1 MKLVPA
7 KQKRVA
13 MSTSVSKNE
22 LTIDGFA
29 TQDPLVVASFTQER
43 DEGTSLDEYVEQV
56 LRVGVQVL
64 GVASAS
70 VGVERLASGINLAE
84 KSMTEASAKFND
96 ELNKKIAELTAEDG
110 KLSSLVD
117 GAFKGFTADIQ
128 KLTAGED
135 SPIREGIKKQMTDLA
150 AKLVDDFA
158 RESTR
163 QKEEIAKLLDPA
175 NAGSPM
181 RQLAVQLEGVA
192 KAVAEVQTEMG
203 KEVAVAEIID
213 NSTHGGVP
221 YEDSVVSV
229 VQQIA
234 NLAGDDCEATGD
246 KVGLMPRRKSGDG
259 VVSLKQGDSI
269 KARIVLEAKNSA
281 LDRKEWE
288 KEIKD
293 SKENRDAAGFIGFA
307 KHSNYLPNGGRV
319 QIIDRQTVLVAYDP
333 AIDDPQIVALVYHI
347 VKMNTLALAGTIDE
361 DIVRIVNDHLD
372 QAMSHFKKFDQL
384 KKDIRQVEN
393 LSKSIH
399 SNVSFLQ
406 VEIQNHLGAIQS
418 AVSPAL
424 TELEMARD
432 ESPALES
439 GTDND

>member
-1 MKLVPA
+1 MP
-7 KQKRVA
+7 
-13 MSTSVSKNE
+13 TNVSKNE
-22 LTIDGFA
+22 VSIDGFVSR
-29 TQDPLVVASFTQER
+29 DPLVIAAFSQER
-43 DEGTSLDEYVEQV
+43 DEGANLEEYTNQV
-56 LRVGVQVL
+56 ISVGVQVL

-70 VGVERLASGINLAE
+70 VGVERLASGIDSAE

-117 GAFKGFTADIQ
+117 GAFKGFTEDIQ

-135 SPIREGIKKQMTDLA
+135 SPIREGIKKQMSELA

-158 RESTR
+158 RESGR

-181 RQLAVQLEGVA
+181 RQLAIQLEGVA
-192 KAVAEVQTEMG
+192 KAVTEVQNEMS

-221 YEDSVVSV
+221 YEEAVVSV

-259 VVSLKQGDSI
+259 VVSLKQGDAT
-269 KARIVLEAKNSA
+269 KARIVLEAKNSS

-293 SKENRDAAGFIGFA
+293 SKENRDATGFIGFA

-333 AIDDPQIVALVYHI
+333 AIDDPQIVALVYQI
-347 VKMNTLALAGTIDE
+347 VKMNTLALSGTIDE
-361 DIVRIVNDHLD
+361 DVVRIVNDHLD
-372 QAMSHFKKFDQL
+372 QAMAHFKKFDQL

-406 VEIQNHLGAIQS
+406 EEIHNHLGAIQV

-424 TELEMARD
+424 GELEFPRD
-432 ESPALES
+432 QTAELES
-439 GTDND
+439 GDEVD